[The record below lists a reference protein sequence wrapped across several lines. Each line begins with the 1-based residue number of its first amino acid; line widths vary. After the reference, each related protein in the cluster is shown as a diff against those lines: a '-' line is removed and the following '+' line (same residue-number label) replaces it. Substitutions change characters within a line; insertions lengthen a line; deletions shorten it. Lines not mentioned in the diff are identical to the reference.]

1 MKKLFVIILGV
12 IFLIPLT
19 VKADMGPPS
28 VREYKATPKSVDGV
42 KYYSDIYNLNKAI
55 GTFEYKTILTIAEE
69 RKVNSKKYAYAC
81 DKKQN
86 CGYVLISELTLSEKS
101 NLDGFDVKYVGRVF
115 AEDGV
120 ELYEGPGYIYKKT
133 GDKIP
138 ANADVVVSSY
148 EGNDTTWLKVKYKD
162 IEGFVDSEDASVMVL
177 YKGQAL
183 IQKNNKVATEFYKSN
198 AWDRK
203 IAYKEDGK
211 YVIQDEYYEFSG
223 DFKYKTTEFK
233 ALQELDMY
241 KLFEYTEHR
250 DSIATIKKGD
260 TVKFIYDASYQGT
273 GSYYVEVNGKK
284 GWIEFAY
291 ADGGEYF
298 DGFDYEKI
306 NDYIYDNKLY
316 NYSEPVEAE
325 ETPTGDVVVPS
336 KDDKDKKYDWFSKQN
351 IIILS
356 CAGAFLV
363 VLTAI
368 VTIALVNKKDKKSV
382 QD

>member
-1 MKKLFVIILGV
+1 MKKIFVIILGV
-12 IFLIPLT
+12 IFLIPIT
-19 VKADMGPPS
+19 VKADMGPPA

-42 KYYSDIYNLNKAI
+42 KYYSDIYQLNKAI

-69 RKVNSKKYAYAC
+69 RKVNGKSYAYAC
-81 DKKQN
+81 DKKNN

-101 NLDGFDVKYVGRVF
+101 NLDGFELKYVGRVF
-115 AEDGV
+115 AKDGV

-138 ANADVVVSSY
+138 ANANVVVSGY
-148 EGNDTTWLKVKYKD
+148 DQNETTWLKIKYKD
-162 IEGFVDSEDASVMVL
+162 TVGFVDSDDASVMIL

-211 YVIQDEYYEFSG
+211 YVIQDEYFEFSG
-223 DFKYKTTEFK
+223 DFKYSKTEFK
-233 ALQELDMY
+233 ALDELNLY
-241 KLFEYTEHR
+241 KLLDYSEHK
-250 DSIATIKKGD
+250 DSIYTIKKGD
-260 TVKFIYDASYQGT
+260 TVKFIYDAAYQGT
-273 GSYYVEVNGKK
+273 LSYYVEVNGKK
-284 GWIEFAY
+284 GWIEMDYGA
-291 ADGGEYF
+291 GGEYF
-298 DGFDYEKI
+298 EGFDYDRI
-306 NDYIYDNKLY
+306 LDYIYDNNLY
-316 NYSEPVEAE
+316 TYNEPVEAKEDEVGDIVPPE
-325 ETPTGDVVVPS
+325 E
-336 KDDKDKKYDWFSKQN
+336 KDKDEKYDWFSKQN

-356 CAGAFLV
+356 CAGAFLI

-368 VTIALVNKKDKKSV
+368 VTMLLVNKKNKKSV